1 MAKISAVDFANNV
14 ERNRRSLRQHCL
26 ANGKDVLESETLDN
40 VVAINNGI
48 SASTP
53 DGKFKVE
60 FKDLDG
66 NYFAPTQYVNA
77 GGSVVLP
84 IGHPE
89 LDSEFLEFVEWTA
102 SGDLTNVQDN
112 LVCLPVYQTKVNAV
126 ANQRPTI
133 LKCYFDEN
141 TLSPTLQIGS
151 THTNTYV
158 NWGDGSEAQQV
169 TSSTISHTYASAG
182 LYSITIYGDNYNVGG
197 NSSAGVFT
205 NSSYQYALLKAY
217 LGEKVTS
224 IGGNAF
230 RYCSSLTS
238 ITIPSS
244 VTSISSSAFY
254 NCYSLTS
261 ITIPSSVT
269 RIGSQAFY
277 SCYSLTP
284 ITIPSSVTSIGDYA
298 FQYCSS
304 LTSITI
310 PSSVTSIGG
319 YAFQYC
325 YSLQSVTIPSSVTS
339 IGDYA
344 FQYCSSLTSITIP
357 SSVTS
362 IGNYAFDNCSS
373 ITDFVLYEDFNI
385 SGISLYSC
393 ALSDE
398 SLIDIAN
405 KLKDNTG
412 TTAKTI
418 SFSPGKHRTRMNTIY
433 LDANGARVPYGTAGA
448 VSILAFIQN
457 KNWTVSFS

>member
-1 MAKISAVDFANNV
+1 MAKISALDFANNV

-40 VVAINNGI
+40 VVTINNTI
-48 SASTP
+48 STSTP

-84 IGHPE
+84 TGHPE

-102 SGDLTNVQDN
+102 NGDLTNVQDN
-112 LVCLPVYQTKVNAV
+112 LVCLPVYQTKVNEV

-182 LYSITIYGDNYNVGG
+182 LYNITIYGDAYNVGG
-197 NSSAGVFT
+197 SNSAGVFT
-205 NSSYQYALLKAY
+205 NSSYRYALLKAY

-224 IGGNAF
+224 IGSTAF
-230 RYCSSLTS
+230 NYCYSLTSVTIPSGVTSIGSQAFSNCYSLTS
-238 ITIPSS
+238 ITIPSG
-244 VTSISSSAFY
+244 VTSIGYAIFA

-261 ITIPSSVT
+261 ITIPSSIT
-269 RIGSQAFY
+269 SIGSNVFY
-277 SCYSLTP
+277 SCYSLTSV
-284 ITIPSSVTSIGDYA
+284 TIPSSITSIGSSA
-298 FQYCSS
+298 FQSCYS

-310 PSSVTSIGG
+310 PSSVTSIGDSIF
-319 YAFQYC
+319 YYC
-325 YSLQSVTIPSSVTS
+325 YSL
-339 IGDYA
+339 
-344 FQYCSSLTSITIP
+344 
-357 SSVTS
+357 
-362 IGNYAFDNCSS
+362 
-373 ITDFVLYEDFNI
+373 TDFVLYEDFNI
-385 SGISLYSC
+385 SGLYLTYC

-412 TTAKTI
+412 LIANTI
-418 SFSPGKHRTRMNTIY
+418 TFSTYSHRTRMNTIY
-433 LDANGARVPYGTAGA
+433 LDVNGARVPYGTAGA
-448 VSILAFIQN
+448 VSILEFIQN

>member
-40 VVAINNGI
+40 VVAINNTI
-48 SASTP
+48 STSTP
-53 DGKFKVE
+53 NGKFKVE

-66 NYFAPTQYVNA
+66 NYFAPTQYVDA

-84 IGHPE
+84 TGHPE

-102 SGDLTNVQDN
+102 NGNLTNVQDN
-112 LVCLPVYQTKVNAV
+112 LVCLPVYQTKVNEV

-151 THTNTYV
+151 TRVNTYV
-158 NWGDGSEAQQV
+158 NWGDGSSAEQV
-169 TSSTISHTYASAG
+169 TANTISHTYASAG
-182 LYSITIYGDNYNVGG
+182 LYNITIYGDNYNIGG
-197 NSSAGVFT
+197 NSTAGIFT
-205 NSSYQYALLKAY
+205 NSSYKYALLKAY
-217 LGEKVTS
+217 LGEKVKSIASNTFYSCNSLTSVTIPSSVTS
-224 IGGNAF
+224 ISPDTFNSC
-230 RYCSSLTS
+230 YSLTS

-244 VTSISSSAFY
+244 VTRIDGSILW

-269 RIGSQAFY
+269 RIGGNVFE
-277 SCYSLTP
+277 SCYSL
-284 ITIPSSVTSIGDYA
+284 
-298 FQYCSS
+298 
-304 LTSITI
+304 
-310 PSSVTSIGG
+310 
-319 YAFQYC
+319 
-325 YSLQSVTIPSSVTS
+325 
-339 IGDYA
+339 
-344 FQYCSSLTSITIP
+344 
-357 SSVTS
+357 
-362 IGNYAFDNCSS
+362 
-373 ITDFVLYEDFNI
+373 TDFVLYEDFNI
-385 SGISLYSC
+385 SGINLYNC

-412 TTAKTI
+412 NTASTI
-418 SFSPGKHRTRMNTIY
+418 TFSTYKHRTRMNTIY
-433 LDANGARVPYGTAGA
+433 LDVNGARVPYGTAGA
-448 VSILAFIQN
+448 VSILKFIQN

>member
-40 VVAINNGI
+40 VVAINNTI

-66 NYFAPTQYVNA
+66 NYFAPTQYVDA
-77 GGSVVLP
+77 GGSVELP
-84 IGHPE
+84 TGHPE

-102 SGDLTNVQDN
+102 NGDLTNVQDN
-112 LVCLPVYQTKVNAV
+112 LVCLPVYQTKVNEV

-182 LYSITIYGDNYNVGG
+182 LYNITIYGDNYNIGG
-197 NSSAGVFT
+197 SSSAGVFT
-205 NSSYQYALLKAY
+205 NSSYRYALLKAY

-224 IGGNAF
+224 IDTYAF
-230 RYCSSLTS
+230 YYCESLTS
-238 ITIPSS
+238 ITIPSGI
-244 VTSISSSAFY
+244 TSIGSYSFYNCYSLTSITIPSGITSIGSYSFY

-261 ITIPSSVT
+261 ITIPSS
-269 RIGSQAFY
+269 I
-277 SCYSLTP
+277 
-284 ITIPSSVTSIGDYA
+284 TSIGNSA
-298 FQYCSS
+298 FYYCH
-304 LTSITI
+304 
-310 PSSVTSIGG
+310 
-319 YAFQYC
+319 
-325 YSLQSVTIPSSVTS
+325 SLQSVTIPNSVTIIVSGAFFSCYSLTSLTIPNSVTS
-339 IGDYA
+339 IGSDT
-344 FQYCSSLTSITIP
+344 FSSCCSL
-357 SSVTS
+357 
-362 IGNYAFDNCSS
+362 
-373 ITDFVLYEDFNI
+373 TDFVLYEDFNI
-385 SGISLYSC
+385 SGLNLRSC
-393 ALSDE
+393 ALSNE

-412 TTAKTI
+412 LTANTI
-418 SFSPGKHRTRMNTIY
+418 TLSTSKHRTRMNTIY
-433 LDANGARVPYGTAGA
+433 LDANGARVPYGTEGA
-448 VSILAFIQN
+448 VSILEFIQN
-457 KNWTVSFS
+457 KNWTVSFSS

>member
-14 ERNRRSLRQHCL
+14 ERNRKSLRQHCL

-40 VVAINNGI
+40 VVTINNTI
-48 SASTP
+48 STSTP

-66 NYFAPTQYVNA
+66 NYFAPTQYVDA

-84 IGHPE
+84 TGHPE

-102 SGDLTNVQDN
+102 NGDLTNVQDN
-112 LVCLPVYQTKVNAV
+112 LVCLPVYQTKINEV

-169 TSSTISHTYASAG
+169 TASTISHTYASAG
-182 LYSITIYGDNYNVGG
+182 LYNITIYGDSYNVGG
-197 NSSAGVFT
+197 SATAGVFT
-205 NSSYQYALLKAY
+205 NSNYKYALLKAY
-217 LGEKVTS
+217 LGEKVTRMVTYTFNYCYSLTSVIIPNSVIKIDSSAFKYCYSLTSVTIPSS
-224 IGGNAF
+224 ITIIDNSVF
-230 RYCSSLTS
+230 SSCYSLTS
-238 ITIPSS
+238 IIIPSS
-244 VTSISSSAFY
+244 VTSIY
-254 NCYSLTS
+254 NEICINCYSLKSIIIPSGVTSIGSNVFNSCYSLTS
-261 ITIPSSVT
+261 VKIPS
-269 RIGSQAFY
+269 G
-277 SCYSLTP
+277 
-284 ITIPSSVTSIGDYA
+284 
-298 FQYCSS
+298 
-304 LTSITI
+304 
-310 PSSVTSIGG
+310 VTSIGG
-319 YAFQYC
+319 GAFSSC
-325 YSLQSVTIPSSVTS
+325 YSL
-339 IGDYA
+339 
-344 FQYCSSLTSITIP
+344 
-357 SSVTS
+357 
-362 IGNYAFDNCSS
+362 
-373 ITDFVLYEDFNI
+373 TDFVLYEDFNL
-385 SGISLYSC
+385 SGLNLASC

-412 TTAKTI
+412 LTANTI
-418 SFSPGKHRTRMNTIY
+418 TFSSITHRTRMKTIY

-448 VSILAFIQN
+448 VSILEFIQN

>member
-14 ERNRRSLRQHCL
+14 ERNRRSLIQHCL
-26 ANGKDVLESETLDN
+26 ANSKSVLESETLDN
-40 VVAINNGI
+40 VVAINNTI
-48 SASTP
+48 STSTP
-53 DGKFKVE
+53 NGKFKVE

-66 NYFAPTQYVNA
+66 NYFAPTQYVDA

-84 IGHPE
+84 TGYPE

-102 SGDLTNVQDN
+102 NGNLTNVQDN
-112 LVCLPVYQTKVNAV
+112 LVCLPVYQTKVNEV

-151 THTNTYV
+151 TYTNTYV

-182 LYSITIYGDNYNVGG
+182 LYNITIYGDAYNVGG
-197 NSSAGVFT
+197 SSNAGVFT
-205 NSSYQYALLKAY
+205 NSSYKYALLKAY

-224 IGGNAF
+224 IGDYAF
-230 RYCSSLTS
+230 YYCYSLTS

-244 VTSISSSAFY
+244 VTSISNSAFQY
-254 NCYSLTS
+254 CYSLTS

-269 RIGSQAFY
+269 SISNSAFQY
-277 SCYSLTP
+277 CYSLTSVV
-284 ITIPSSVTSIGDYA
+284 IPNSVTSIGSNA
-298 FQYCSS
+298 FSSCSSLTSITIPNSVTSIGSSAFYSCSS

-310 PSSVTSIGG
+310 PSSVTSIGSN
-319 YAFQYC
+319 AFSSC
-325 YSLQSVTIPSSVTS
+325 YSL
-339 IGDYA
+339 
-344 FQYCSSLTSITIP
+344 
-357 SSVTS
+357 
-362 IGNYAFDNCSS
+362 
-373 ITDFVLYEDFNI
+373 TDFVLYEDFNI
-385 SGISLYSC
+385 SGLPLSSF

-398 SLIDIAN
+398 TLIDIAN

-412 TTAKTI
+412 LTVNTI
-418 SFSPGKHRTRMNTIY
+418 TFSTNKHRTRMNTIY
-433 LDANGARVPYGTAGA
+433 LDVNGARVPYGTAGA
-448 VSILAFIQN
+448 VSILKFIQN